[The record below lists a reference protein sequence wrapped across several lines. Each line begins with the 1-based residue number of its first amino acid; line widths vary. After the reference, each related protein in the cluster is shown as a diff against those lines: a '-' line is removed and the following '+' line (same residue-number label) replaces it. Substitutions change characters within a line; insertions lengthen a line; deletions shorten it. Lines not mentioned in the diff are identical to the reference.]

1 MVKGRGILRNMKR
14 CKKLAALLIFIAIGC
29 AACRTRQEQLE
40 SGQMSESG
48 ALDYDTEDI
57 SFQQG
62 VSSEEDVRADAGDLP
77 DSEEKA
83 DKEIEACLEQM
94 SLEEKAAQLFII
106 TPESLVG
113 ISNVTAASET
123 TKEAFGQYPVG
134 GFVYFENNLLS
145 GEQVKEMLSNV
156 QKYSMEHVNLPVF
169 TCVDEEGGSVT
180 RISGTGKFDVPD
192 IENMSA
198 IGLTKDIEA
207 AYDAGGKI
215 GNYLHELGFNVDF
228 APVADVLSNE
238 KNTVVGRRSFGSDPD
253 LVADMSMAVCEGLRE
268 NGVYA
273 VLKHFPGH
281 GATEEDS
288 HKGYAYTEKSLEELQ
303 ENELIP
309 FQRGIDS
316 DVSFIMA
323 GHISLPNVTGD
334 DTPASLSEIM
344 IDQILRETMG
354 YDGIVVTDAMNMG
367 AIAQHFSASEAA
379 VRALLAGADM
389 ILMPQDF
396 YAAYQGVLEAVKRGD
411 LSEERI
417 DESVRRILDVKLSLR
432 V

>member
-1 MVKGRGILRNMKR
+1 MKR
-14 CKKLAALLIFIAIGC
+14 YKMMAALLVCIAIEC
-29 AACRTRQEQLE
+29 AACQARQAKSE

-48 ALDYDTEDI
+48 ALDYDTEDF

-62 VSSEEDVRADAGDLP
+62 VSSEEDIREDAGNLP
-77 DSEEKA
+77 NSEEKA
-83 DKEIEACLEQM
+83 DKEIEAYLEQM

-113 ISNVTAASET
+113 ISNVTAASEM
-123 TKEAFGQYPVG
+123 TKEAFEQYPVG

-156 QKYSMEHVNLPVF
+156 QKYSMERVNLPAF
-169 TCVDEEGGSVT
+169 TCVDEEGGTVA

-198 IGLTKDIEA
+198 IGMTGDVKA

-268 NGVYA
+268 HGVYA

-288 HKGYAYTEKSLEELQ
+288 HQGYAYTEKSLEELQ

-316 DVSFIMA
+316 NVSFIMA

-344 IDQILRETMG
+344 IGQILREKMG

-367 AIAQHFSASEAA
+367 AVAQHFSASEAA
-379 VRALLAGADM
+379 VRALFAGADL

-396 YAAYQGVLEAVKRGD
+396 KAAYQGVLEAVKRGD

-417 DESVRRILDVKLSLR
+417 DESVRRILDVKIRLMQEG
-432 V
+432 